1 MGNAG
6 NDILDGG
13 AGDDRLEGGV
23 GNDTYRTSDG
33 ADVILT
39 GGGTDTL
46 EVVDGY
52 TLSGA
57 LLNASDGSLT
67 ITVLDADAN
76 SHTVIIENHDVEPL
90 ATVRAGGVDYS
101 LSVTLSGGVYSADSD
116 LPTLVAGTSADDR
129 IVGGADGDI
138 IFGNAGDDTIDGG
151 AGDDEIIVSDGD
163 DVITYGDGIDRV
175 VIRSDYQIRNTETV
189 PDGQEYAG
197 ALQLN
202 LIKVSDGSAHSVKL
216 LSDGSTGAT
225 FGLRVYRD
233 DTEFDD
239 LLVQTARDTSFDPAQ
254 IDASDKDQPT
264 LLISGDEGDKLI
276 GGSASD
282 QLSGGAGDDILD
294 GRQGDDFL
302 AGGTGA
308 DTVTFET
315 SSSSVEVDLKA
326 GTATGEGSG
335 SDTLTSVENVIG
347 TDADDILSGD
357 AGINRLEGGDG
368 DDVLRGRGGDDTL
381 VGGSGSTVPFT
392 TMWSRP

>member
-1 MGNAG
+1 M
-6 NDILDGG
+6 
-13 AGDDRLEGGV
+13 
-23 GNDTYRTSDG
+23 
-33 ADVILT
+33 
-39 GGGTDTL
+39 
-46 EVVDGY
+46 
-52 TLSGA
+52 
-57 LLNASDGSLT
+57 
-67 ITVLDADAN
+67 
-76 SHTVIIENHDVEPL
+76 
-90 ATVRAGGVDYS
+90 
-101 LSVTLSGGVYSADSD
+101 
-116 LPTLVAGTSADDR
+116 
-129 IVGGADGDI
+129 
-138 IFGNAGDDTIDGG
+138 
-151 AGDDEIIVSDGD
+151 
-163 DVITYGDGIDRV
+163 
-175 VIRSDYQIRNTETV
+175 
-189 PDGQEYAG
+189 
-197 ALQLN
+197 
-202 LIKVSDGSAHSVKL
+202 KL

-315 SSSSVEVDLKA
+315 SSSSVEVDLQA

-335 SDTLTSVENVIG
+335 SDTLTAVENVIG

-357 AGINRLEGGDG
+357 TGINRLEGGDG
-368 DDVLRGRGGDDTL
+368 DDEAMAHRSGHGLFSFSFNTLRPSLPRHRSPPSASTRQFT
-381 VGGSGSTVPFT
+381 GSYLREDVPHT
-392 TMWSRP
+392 TRARRAMPERAEQSSN